1 MKLIVAVDKNWAIGY
16 KNELL
21 VSIPA
26 DMRFFRDQTTGKVV
40 VMGKNTLESFP
51 GGKALKN
58 RVNIVVA
65 LEKSYK
71 APDAIVVN
79 SIEDAIAEASKY
91 NTDDVYVI
99 GGETPEWCP
108 FKRRD
113 ENLNVSELN
122 EKLKEKSKEKQIEE
136 MARTMCFR
144 NHCDIKSC
152 VQVNCETTWA
162 ASTLYNAGYRK
173 QSEVANAIF
182 DEFAKLLD
190 EFLNR
195 KILCQEFMARFV
207 ELKKKYTEETNNDGK
222 NKDNP
227 SKI

>member
-16 KNELL
+16 RNELL

-99 GGETPEWCP
+99 GGA
-108 FKRRD
+108 
-113 ENLNVSELN
+113 SIY
-122 EKLKEKSKEKQIEE
+122 KQ
-136 MARTMCFR
+136 MLQF
-144 NHCDIKSC
+144 CDTAYVTKIDH
-152 VQVNCETTWA
+152 A
-162 ASTLYNAGYRK
+162 Y
-173 QSEVANAIF
+173 VADTYFPN
-182 DEFAKLLD
+182 LD
-190 EFLNR
+190 EDDSWQMTEISEEQTYYDLEYRFTKYE
-195 KILCQEFMARFV
+195 KI
-207 ELKKKYTEETNNDGK
+207 K
-222 NKDNP
+222 
-227 SKI
+227 